1 MEEFDSN
8 IIIIVGSILAILL
21 LIILYVIIKPKKQLT
36 DDEIYE
42 IKREQDT
49 EVFDENTDIKSLEK
63 AISKEKRRKVD
74 IERNGSIL
82 NQQMQELIRRGKD
95 PDSNEFDKK
104 NFGYQYQTA
113 ATKLK
118 LIEENVQ
125 EVNSNLEFM
134 ESMLWARKNQEHMSS
149 KFWQDL
155 KSLDRENFKLVVKQ
169 VRDEGKSLDLPI
181 EELIPT
187 SGETVSGR
195 TQAYDDF
202 MSKIKE

>member
-1 MEEFDSN
+1 MENLDTN
-8 IIIIVGSILAILL
+8 LLIIIIVLGVIILL
-21 LIILYVIIKPKKQLT
+21 LGIRLLRPKKILT
-36 DDEIYE
+36 EDELYE
-42 IKREQDT
+42 LKREQDT
-49 EVFDENTDIKSLEK
+49 EVFDEKTDIKSLEK

-104 NFGYQYQTA
+104 NFAYQYQTA

-155 KSLDRENFKLVVKQ
+155 KSLDRENFNLVVKQ
-169 VRDEGKSLDLPI
+169 VRDEGKAIDLPI

>member
-1 MEEFDSN
+1 MENLDTN
-8 IIIIVGSILAILL
+8 LLIIIIVLGVIILL
-21 LIILYVIIKPKKQLT
+21 LGIKLLRPKKILT
-36 DDEIYE
+36 EDELYE
-42 IKREQDT
+42 LKREQDT

-104 NFGYQYQTA
+104 NFAYQYQTA

-155 KSLDRENFKLVVKQ
+155 KSLDRENFNLVVKQ
-169 VRDEGKSLDLPI
+169 VRDEGKAIDLPI

>member
-1 MEEFDSN
+1 MENLDTN
-8 IIIIVGSILAILL
+8 LLIIIIVLGVIILL
-21 LIILYVIIKPKKQLT
+21 LGIRLLRPKKILT
-36 DDEIYE
+36 EDELYE
-42 IKREQDT
+42 LKREQDT

-104 NFGYQYQTA
+104 NFAYQYQTA

-155 KSLDRENFKLVVKQ
+155 KSLDRENFNLVVKQ
-169 VRDEGKSLDLPI
+169 VRDEGKAIDLPI

>member
-1 MEEFDSN
+1 MENLDTN
-8 IIIIVGSILAILL
+8 LLIIIIVLGVIILL
-21 LIILYVIIKPKKQLT
+21 LGIKLLRPKKVLT
-36 DDEIYE
+36 EDELYE
-42 IKREQDT
+42 LKREQDT

-104 NFGYQYQTA
+104 NFAYQYQTA

-155 KSLDRENFKLVVKQ
+155 KSLDRENFNLVVKQ
-169 VRDEGKSLDLPI
+169 VRDEGKAIDLPI

>member
-1 MEEFDSN
+1 MDN
-8 IIIIVGSILAILL
+8 LDTNLLIIIVVIAIIIILIAIRFLR
-21 LIILYVIIKPKKQLT
+21 PKKQLSE
-36 DDEIYE
+36 DEIYE
-42 IKREQDT
+42 IKRDQDT

-74 IERNGSIL
+74 IERSGSIL
-82 NQQMQELIRRGKD
+82 NEQMQELIRRGKD
-95 PDSNEFDKK
+95 SDSNEFDKK
-104 NFGYQYQTA
+104 NFAYQYQSA
-113 ATKLK
+113 STKLK

-155 KSLDRENFKLVVKQ
+155 KSLDRENFNLVVKQ
-169 VRDEGKSLDLPI
+169 VRDEGKAIDLPI
-181 EELIPT
+181 EELLPT

-202 MSKIKE
+202 MNKIKE

>member
-1 MEEFDSN
+1 
-8 IIIIVGSILAILL
+8 
-21 LIILYVIIKPKKQLT
+21 
-36 DDEIYE
+36 
-42 IKREQDT
+42 
-49 EVFDENTDIKSLEK
+49 
-63 AISKEKRRKVD
+63 
-74 IERNGSIL
+74 
-82 NQQMQELIRRGKD
+82 MQELIRRGKD

-104 NFGYQYQTA
+104 NFAYQYQTA

-155 KSLDRENFKLVVKQ
+155 KSLDRENFNLVVKQ
-169 VRDEGKSLDLPI
+169 VRDEGKAIDLPI

>member
-1 MEEFDSN
+1 MENLDTN
-8 IIIIVGSILAILL
+8 LLIIIIVLGVIVLL
-21 LIILYVIIKPKKQLT
+21 LGIKLLRPKKVLT
-36 DDEIYE
+36 EDELYE
-42 IKREQDT
+42 LKREQDT

-104 NFGYQYQTA
+104 NFAYQYQTA

-155 KSLDRENFKLVVKQ
+155 KSLDRENFNLVVKQ
-169 VRDEGKSLDLPI
+169 VRDEGKAIDLPI